1 MSRLLQL
8 FIDICLFR
16 ARPQDLPASPFL
28 LLLCIVVSIAT
39 GFIPVLNHL
48 KGVYPALAASLMDT
62 GLILLFL
69 RGGLYFLE
77 KEPRF
82 LQTAT
87 AIFGSGAVINIPL
100 LVLELMFAA
109 AQSDVMQAVATLL
122 FLLLV
127 VWSLLVLGHILRY
140 ALDIRFAGGVAIAL
154 GYFILISLLVNQFL
168 PPNL

>member
-16 ARPQDLPASPFL
+16 ARPQDLPVSLFL
-28 LLLCIVVSIAT
+28 LLVCIAVSIAT
-39 GFIPVLNHL
+39 GFFPVLNHL
-48 KGVYPALAASLMDT
+48 KGIYPALAASLMDA

-100 LVLELMFAA
+100 LLLELMVSG
-109 AQSDVMQAVATLL
+109 AQTDVMKAVAALL
-122 FLLLV
+122 FLLMV
-127 VWSLLVLGHILRY
+127 VWGLMVLGHILRH

-154 GYFILISLLVNQFL
+154 GYFILVSLLVNQFL
-168 PPNL
+168 PANL